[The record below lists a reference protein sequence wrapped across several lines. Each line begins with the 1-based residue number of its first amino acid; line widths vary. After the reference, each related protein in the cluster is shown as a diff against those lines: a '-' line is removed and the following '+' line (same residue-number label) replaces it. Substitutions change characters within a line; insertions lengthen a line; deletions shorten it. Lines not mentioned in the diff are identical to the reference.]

1 MCVTYIDFSR
11 FKACF
16 GAGKVESLINDKLI
30 THSVR
35 VAFILMKMLQYEGKY
50 EGLELRKILF
60 AAIFHDI
67 GAYKTEEIRD
77 LMDFEIRSHSCPR

>member
-1 MCVTYIDFSR
+1 MR
-11 FKACF
+11 FELSWTA
-16 GAGKVESLINDKLI
+16 VIINILSLINDKLI

-77 LMDFEIRSHSCPR
+77 LMDFEIRSHTCPR

>member
-1 MCVTYIDFSR
+1 MFIKDTTFNIIINIL
-11 FKACF
+11 
-16 GAGKVESLINDKLI
+16 SLINDKLI

-77 LMDFEIRSHSCPR
+77 LMDFEIRSHTCPR